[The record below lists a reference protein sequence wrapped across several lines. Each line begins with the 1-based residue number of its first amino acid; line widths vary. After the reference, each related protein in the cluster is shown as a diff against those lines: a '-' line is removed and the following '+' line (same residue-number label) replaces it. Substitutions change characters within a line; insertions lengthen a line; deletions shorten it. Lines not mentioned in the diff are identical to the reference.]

1 MTPHFIIYP
10 QSFGILVIFT
20 FLLLRPTKT
29 ICTLRPKRLKFWIHQ
44 FKVGL
49 NKLSIGSGLDVKSV
63 MYLEY
68 HHILMYVQ

>member
-1 MTPHFIIYP
+1 M
-10 QSFGILVIFT
+10 
-20 FLLLRPTKT
+20 
-29 ICTLRPKRLKFWIHQ
+29 LRPKRLKFWIHQ